1 VKMPLQA
8 VAEAKPFDNPVR
20 KCICAMQIVLYS
32 RRRSKGLDI
41 TCGGRI

>member
-1 VKMPLQA
+1 MPLQA

-20 KCICAMQIVLYS
+20 KFIYATQIVLCS
-32 RRRSKGLDI
+32 RRRSKGLDV